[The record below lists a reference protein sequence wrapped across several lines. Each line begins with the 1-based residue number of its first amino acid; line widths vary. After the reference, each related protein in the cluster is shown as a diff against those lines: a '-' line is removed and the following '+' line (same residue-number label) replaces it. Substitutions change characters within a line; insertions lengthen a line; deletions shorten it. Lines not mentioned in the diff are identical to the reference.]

1 MLLVDG
7 GLESTFKR
15 APITFTN
22 MSKFYV
28 IVSVNECN
36 ILHVDLKDNLVNMF
50 KPFEWAFI
58 ECCWIAKVTLFSWI
72 LPTQYSLCFWLFL
85 YRCDKEPSLNVV
97 WKISFPHT
105 VQLCSLESR
114 LAQPISLYPL
124 LIPVI
129 PAVSVMLYLT
139 QLWRKVYQCSK
150 VTANIFIGVLWPW
163 FI

>member
-50 KPFEWAFI
+50 KPFE
-58 ECCWIAKVTLFSWI
+58 
-72 LPTQYSLCFWLFL
+72 
-85 YRCDKEPSLNVV
+85 
-97 WKISFPHT
+97 
-105 VQLCSLESR
+105 
-114 LAQPISLYPL
+114 
-124 LIPVI
+124 
-129 PAVSVMLYLT
+129 
-139 QLWRKVYQCSK
+139 
-150 VTANIFIGVLWPW
+150 
-163 FI
+163 